1 MEQQN
6 NKQDEILQRQYGD
19 NVELRTMEV
28 RAEGESDEMRI
39 VGYAAVFNQET
50 DLGYFREMITP
61 GAFDDVM
68 NDDVRLLLNHDGA
81 PLARTTNGTLSLSV
95 DDEGLRYEGVLSDTT
110 QGRDLYK
117 MIQRGDITQSSFA
130 FTISEQSWNKD
141 KSLRSIDKVGRL
153 LDVSPVTY
161 PAYAQASVMARSE
174 FAAAQEPQVEEAEVR
189 EEQVEE
195 QPKVEKSEVRKLH
208 NTNTK
213 NMTLKDLK
221 AQRSEYYNEFVA
233 IGNTA
238 DAEGRVM
245 TEAEQERSDKLDG
258 MIADLDI
265 KIKHKTR
272 EQEMVARMAQ
282 SGSASTSEQRE
293 VERVHGAFSI
303 SRAVA
308 QVANGRNLEG
318 AEAEW
323 AQEANKEARSQG
335 LQLAGQIAI
344 PSIALRALGDADE
357 HSATTGS
364 GTGFVPTAVPAAIE
378 ALRAPTVIEQLG
390 TTVIRNATGT
400 LQFPRVATKASGT
413 GEDEASAN
421 AASGLLL
428 DDVTMQPERVSAK
441 STYTKQLILQ
451 GGGDVD
457 RLIANDLSAAMNAF
471 IDARAFAVIL
481 ADTDVDD
488 QSTSGATNTD
498 MTAALAV
505 AMESAV
511 LAAGGNLASARYA
524 MSPEAYKLAKNV
536 AQVDAVTALFDLAS
550 GTFNGYP
557 ATATPYLVNA
567 SGPLGQMVFGN
578 FSQGLLLAYFGGLDL
593 LVDPYSAAGN
603 AQVTLHVNRF
613 FDVAIRQPGA
623 FSIVTDCEAA
633 S

>member
-1 MEQQN
+1 
-6 NKQDEILQRQYGD
+6 
-19 NVELRTMEV
+19 
-28 RAEGESDEMRI
+28 
-39 VGYAAVFNQET
+39 
-50 DLGYFREMITP
+50 
-61 GAFDDVM
+61 
-68 NDDVRLLLNHDGA
+68 
-81 PLARTTNGTLSLSV
+81 
-95 DDEGLRYEGVLSDTT
+95 
-110 QGRDLYK
+110 
-117 MIQRGDITQSSFA
+117 
-130 FTISEQSWNKD
+130 
-141 KSLRSIDKVGRL
+141 
-153 LDVSPVTY
+153 
-161 PAYAQASVMARSE
+161 MARSE
-174 FAAAQEPQVEEAEVR
+174 FAAAQEPQVEDKEAR
-189 EEQVEE
+189 EEQVEDK
-195 QPKVEKSEVRKLH
+195 PKVEKSEVRKLH

-282 SGSASTSEQRE
+282 GGSASTSEQRE

-364 GTGFVPTAVPAAIE
+364 GTGFIPTAVPAAIE

-390 TTVIRNATGT
+390 TTVIRNATGN

-413 GEDEASAN
+413 GEPEADAN

-428 DDVTMQPERVSAK
+428 DSVTMTPERVSAK

-451 GGGDVD
+451 GGNDVD
-457 RLIANDLSAAMNAF
+457 RLIANDLSAAMNAY
-471 IDARAFAVIL
+471 IDDRAFDIIL

-488 QSTSGATNTD
+488 QSTAGATNTD

-511 LAAGGNLASARYA
+511 LAAGGNLANARYA
-524 MSPEAYKLAKNV
+524 MSPEAYRLAKNV
-536 AQVDAVTALFDLAS
+536 AQVSAVTALYDLAS
-550 GTFNGYP
+550 NTFNGYP

-633 S
+633 A

>member
-1 MEQQN
+1 MN
-6 NKQDEILQRQYGD
+6 QDNSPLLRGKYSD
-19 NVELRTMEV
+19 DVEVRTMEV
-28 RAEGESDEMRI
+28 RAQGDADELR
-39 VGYAAVFNQET
+39 VEGYAAVFNQET
-50 DLGYFREMITP
+50 NLGFFREQIAR
-61 GAFDDVM
+61 GAFEDVM

-81 PLARTTNGTLSLSV
+81 PLARTTNQTLTLSV
-95 DDEGLRYEGVLSDTT
+95 DDEGLRYEAILSDTT

-130 FTISEQSWNKD
+130 FTIKGEEWD
-141 KSLRSIDKVGRL
+141 KEANTRTITKVGRL

-161 PAYAQASVMARSE
+161 PAYPQASVVARSE
-174 FAAAQEPQVEEAEVR
+174 FAAAQEPQVKETEVR

-282 SGSASTSEQRE
+282 GGTASTSEQRE

-323 AQEANKEARSQG
+323 AQEAQKEARSQG
-335 LQLAGQIAI
+335 LQMAGQIAI
-344 PSIALRALGDADE
+344 PSIALRAGAADNFQ
-357 HSATTGS
+357 AGS
-364 GTGFVPTAVPAAIE
+364 GDGSGFVPTAVPAAIE

-390 TTVIRNATGT
+390 TTVIRNATGN
-400 LQFPRVATKASGT
+400 LKFPRVSVKASGT
-413 GEDEASAN
+413 GATEVEAST
-421 AASGLLL
+421 ASGMEMDELSL
-428 DDVTMQPERVSAK
+428 TPQRVAAK
-441 STYTKQLILQ
+441 TVYSKQLVLQ
-451 GGGDVD
+451 GGSEVD
-457 RLIANDLSAAMNAF
+457 ALIAGELAAAMNAY
-471 IDARAFAVIL
+471 IDDACFDTVL
-481 ADTDVDD
+481 ASTAINV
-488 QSTSGATNTD
+488 STSGDTALD
-498 MTAALAV
+498 AALAFK
-505 AMESAV
+505 MEAEV
-511 LAAGGNLASARYA
+511 LADGGNLAGGVYV
-524 MSPEAYKLAKNV
+524 MSPLAYQLSKAEAAV
-536 AQVDAVTALFDLAS
+536 ASVSPLWDNGQ
-550 GTFNGYP
+550 FNGFR
-557 ATATPYLVNA
+557 AVATPYLVNGLLNDA
-567 SGPLGQMVFGN
+567 STPAGQMLFGN
-578 FSQGLLLAYFGGLDL
+578 FAQGGILAYFGGIDL
-593 LVDPYSAAGN
+593 LVDPYSAAGT
-603 AQVTLHVNRF
+603 AQITLHVNRF
-613 FDVAIRQPGA
+613 FDFDVRQPGA
-623 FSIVTDCEAA
+623 LAKATQLT
-633 S
+633 